1 MWFKYWIAIVMRL
14 QGAIQEILGENKYIY
29 IYKEGTSSKWSK
41 DNEIEKKVS
50 TKVRVCGIENSSSH
64 LKSLLEIN
72 VFWKLKGGVCGGGTP
87 NQQTLP

>member
-1 MWFKYWIAIVMRL
+1 MIRL

-41 DNEIEKKVS
+41 DNETEKKVS

-64 LKSLLEIN
+64 LK
-72 VFWKLKGGVCGGGTP
+72 VFAGNKCVLKTERSGGGGNP